1 MSTQKKAFNLVEVVK
16 SLLSRA
22 GTGLESLGAG
32 TARVANRVGVK
43 APLDYAT
50 GGMKSM
56 RPDVTN
62 NVQDV
67 IPAASPI
74 HARLRNLGIGTAGAG
89 LVGAGGLAYG
99 GSKLLGGGG
108 EPKEAAEKRALDIRA
123 LVSRLAA
130 KVGGGVR
137 SATGP
142 GSILRDMA
150 PGTLM
155 GAAVG
160 AGTGALTA
168 DEGQKGRG
176 ALLGAAGGGALS
188 GGASLLGAN
197 LVRNPQLM
205 SRLGLEPT
213 SGSTRAIGQ
222 HLSGAALGAAG
233 GAIAS
238 RPTSKKP
245 EKKEEGG
252 EKKEPEKKEPA
263 SEKKEAA
270 LGTAFTDGFLVRC
283 MQYGLDGEQV
293 ATMLEKGAGMDGRMG
308 QECKDFLDRLAK
320 A

>member
-1 MSTQKKAFNLVEVVK
+1 M
-16 SLLSRA
+16 
-22 GTGLESLGAG
+22 
-32 TARVANRVGVK
+32 
-43 APLDYAT
+43 D
-50 GGMKSM
+50 
-56 RPDVTN
+56 
-62 NVQDV
+62 
-67 IPAASPI
+67 
-74 HARLRNLGIGTAGAG
+74 
-89 LVGAGGLAYG
+89 
-99 GSKLLGGGG
+99 
-108 EPKEAAEKRALDIRA
+108 KRALDVKA
-123 LVSRLAA
+123 LLQRLAA

-142 GSILRDMA
+142 GSLLRDMA
-150 PGTLM
+150 PGALT

-168 DEGQKGRG
+168 DKGQRTQG
-176 ALLGAAGGGALS
+176 ALQGGL
-188 GGASLLGAN
+188 
-197 LVRNPQLM
+197 R
-205 SRLGLEPT
+205 
-213 SGSTRAIGQ
+213 
-222 HLSGAALGAAG
+222 GAALGGGMSLLGSDLARTAPGAPGLKRLQYGSGVLGGSAG
-233 GAIAS
+233 GAIGGRAA
-238 RPTSKKP
+238 SKKP

>member
-1 MSTQKKAFNLVEVVK
+1 MAQKRAFDLGGVIK

-32 TARVANRVGVK
+32 TARVANRVGVE
-43 APLDYAT
+43 APLNYAT
-50 GGMKSM
+50 KGMKGM
-56 RPDVTN
+56 RPAITN

-99 GSKLLGGGG
+99 GSKLLGGGK
-108 EPKEAAEKRALDIRA
+108 EEKEAAVKSALDVKA
-123 LVSRLAA
+123 LLQRLAA

-142 GSILRDMA
+142 GSILRDMT
-150 PGTLM
+150 PGALT

-160 AGTGALTA
+160 AGTGALTSE
-168 DEGQKGRG
+168 EGERGRG
-176 ALLGAAGGGALS
+176 ALRGALGGGVLGAGTGLLGRDLAARSGITRERDPRALGLLGGGAAS
-188 GGASLLGAN
+188 GAIGGATMRAKKKEKG
-197 LVRNPQLM
+197 
-205 SRLGLEPT
+205 EEEKKPT
-213 SGSTRAIGQ
+213 S
-222 HLSGAALGAAG
+222 
-233 GAIAS
+233 
-238 RPTSKKP
+238 
-245 EKKEEGG
+245 EKKE
-252 EKKEPEKKEPA
+252 
-263 SEKKEAA
+263 EKKEAA
-270 LGTAFTDGFLVRC
+270 FGTPFTDGFLVRC

-293 ATMLEKGAGMDGRMG
+293 ATMLEKGAGMDGRLG